1 VDVVVGGGRGFLKA
15 GGGKEGGVVVKAGA
29 HAEPQARESV
39 AAGLAF
45 GFVHERARDAAPAM
59 VGMHGEPADVEA
71 AFLLV
76 PEHGAH
82 DDAAVVDD
90 GTSALSEV
98 RVDRVRRLLQGA
110 GRWVALSRLSGKRE
124 ADQPGE
130 RGGIRRFSRP
140 DAPGLRHTTPRS
152 ILTPA

>member
-1 VDVVVGGGRGFLKA
+1 G
-15 GGGKEGGVVVKAGA
+15 AGA
-29 HAEPQARESV
+29 ARAGAVGVEGERPAEPQARETL

-110 GRWVALSRLSGKRE
+110 GRWVALSRLSGKGE
-124 ADQPGE
+124 ADQPGGQ
-130 RGGIRRFSRP
+130 GGIRCFSRP
-140 DAPGLRHTTPRS
+140 
-152 ILTPA
+152 